1 MFAEVKPLTLF
12 GSLKSITFRLWDE
25 SNKKLISF
33 RKLRQLRHEQV
44 RKNEGN
50 SSQEKDRR
58 KDE

>member
-44 RKNEGN
+44 RKNEEYG
-50 SSQEKDRR
+50 SQEKDHR
-58 KDE
+58 KDG